1 MRTFPIPIEVTE
13 AADRLPALQYPTLGA
28 PALTLYAAY
37 TVQLFSFRPLRVST
51 GIALAIPDDIGAMV
65 LPEPSMAEL
74 GIIPVADMFG
84 ADDRTPLSILL
95 MLHRLADPRNGI
107 TINRGDPIARLAMVP
122 VVRIRTMQV
131 KRLPS
136 GPGAL
141 PPSAREV
148 VG

>member
-1 MRTFPIPIEVTE
+1 
-13 AADRLPALQYPTLGA
+13 
-28 PALTLYAAY
+28 
-37 TVQLFSFRPLRVST
+37 
-51 GIALAIPDDIGAMV
+51 
-65 LPEPSMAEL
+65 
-74 GIIPVADMFG
+74 MFG

-95 MLHRLADPRNGI
+95 MLHRLADPSNGI
-107 TINRGDPIARLAMVP
+107 TSNRGDPIARLAMVP

-141 PPSAREV
+141 PPSAREI